1 MRELKRK
8 LTDDARARVR
18 PPEFMAV
25 LTGVSEYARKVEDG
39 LYVIPITCL
48 GA

>member
-1 MRELKRK
+1 MG
-8 LTDDARARVR
+8 V
-18 PPEFMAV
+18 PETMQVV
-25 LTGVSEYARKVEDG
+25 LTGVSEYARKVEDR

>member
-1 MRELKRK
+1 MR
-8 LTDDARARVR
+8 V
-18 PPEFMAV
+18 PETMQAV
-25 LTGVSEYARKVEDG
+25 LTGVSEYACKVEDG

>member
-1 MRELKRK
+1 MR
-8 LTDDARARVR
+8 V
-18 PPEFMAV
+18 PETMRAV
-25 LTGVSEYARKVEDG
+25 LTGASECARKVEDG

>member
-1 MRELKRK
+1 MGVPETMR
-8 LTDDARARVR
+8 
-18 PPEFMAV
+18 AV